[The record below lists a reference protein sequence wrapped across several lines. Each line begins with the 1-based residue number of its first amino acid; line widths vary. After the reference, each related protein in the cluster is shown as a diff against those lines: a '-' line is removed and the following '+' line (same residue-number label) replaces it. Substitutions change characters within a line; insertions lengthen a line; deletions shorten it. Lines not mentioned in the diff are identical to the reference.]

1 MVKMTQLADF
11 RAGLGAGGGS
21 NHALRRFQGRG
32 WGQGVSNAG
41 LPPKGEVSLPKK
53 AAHTSFFLSLGSAY
67 RASAPTPKSCCL
79 PAWLPPWRTHISG
92 KAFYVTD
99 PSTLCR
105 LPLGT
110 FRLSPSATNTSPP
123 LQDGPTTHRKDQAWT
138 KAQALPPWLGHTLK
152 QEGIGLALRFPLK
165 KAEKSYSET

>member
-1 MVKMTQLADF
+1 MTQLADF

-110 FRLSPSATNTSPP
+110 FRLSPSATNPTRLPTFRTVPLPTERTKLGQRPRHSPHG
-123 LQDGPTTHRKDQAWT
+123 LGTH
-138 KAQALPPWLGHTLK
+138 
-152 QEGIGLALRFPLK
+152 
-165 KAEKSYSET
+165 